1 MASVKGKCPICDTD
15 ISLAAQVEESEIINC
30 PDCQSRVVVEKVD
43 KTEMTLAQAPEV
55 EEDWGE

>member
-15 ISLAAQVEESEIINC
+15 ISLDRDVEESEIISC
-30 PDCQSRVVVEKVD
+30 PDCHSRVVVEKVD
-43 KTEMTLAQAPEV
+43 KTKMTLNQAPEV